1 MTFVKSLLCQDFEES
16 TWSVLLCLSLGF
28 LKFQTSD
35 WLRLCLKHKQV
46 QSHFLILRSS
56 EDCPSNSPWW
66 AYISNQLL
74 DWRSPPRCPF
84 SDHYHSTSAWLL
96 KCGEDESI
104 PTSKSFTGERRVLL
118 VLFFKE
124 TFLLCILLSRI
135 GELVTYSTWFWR
147 GVAAGRHL
155 ARFFMNSVK
164 LLICNFRGNKDGFQC
179 SWTWTRTEIQAVI
192 FSGCSWNTA

>member
-1 MTFVKSLLCQDFEES
+1 MTFVKSVLCQDFEES

-35 WLRLCLKHKQV
+35 WLRLCLKHNQV

-74 DWRSPPRCPF
+74 DSRSPPQCPF
-84 SDHYHSTSAWLL
+84 SDHYHSTSAWFL

-104 PTSKSFTGERRVLL
+104 PTSKSLTGERRVLL
-118 VLFFKE
+118 VLSLKRLSYSAFFWAGLVSWLHIPPGSE
-124 TFLLCILLSRI
+124 EVWQQVGIWLDFL
-135 GELVTYSTWFWR
+135 
-147 GVAAGRHL
+147 
-155 ARFFMNSVK
+155 
-164 LLICNFRGNKDGFQC
+164 
-179 SWTWTRTEIQAVI
+179 WTVL
-192 FSGCSWNTA
+192 NY